1 MSSRRSRRQRTSST
15 TSLLREDSRLRK
27 KIPTIT
33 KPDPAYA
40 ATLQQGDREVRGKED
55 EAQVTATKTGTPAY
69 DVDVDADRHESERVP
84 EGAVAP
90 HQVSAESSDPHTS
103 LRAPVSARALS
114 PTRKIDIRVNAL
126 ERQEAALE
134 TCGVEPAHVVRAA
147 LRRAVKGWQLSPVF
161 APVAEERR
169 TRNTQWQARTSLAV
183 DAASLG
189 VLLRDHDPLDVLSKW
204 ALIRGQVEPRI
215 WGEIDKILEEI
226 AVRAASPHE
235 PHAP

>member
-1 MSSRRSRRQRTSST
+1 M
-15 TSLLREDSRLRK
+15 RK

-33 KPDPAYA
+33 RPDPAYA
-40 ATLQQGDREVRGKED
+40 ATLQQGDREVPEKE
-55 EAQVTATKTGTPAY
+55 EEVQVTATKTGTPVA
-69 DVDVDADRHESERVP
+69 DVGADRHESERAP
-84 EGAVAP
+84 KSAVAP
-90 HQVSAESSDPHTS
+90 HQVTAESSDPHTS

-126 ERQEAALE
+126 ERQEAALQ

-161 APVAEERR
+161 APIAEERR

-189 VLLRDHDPLDVLSKW
+189 MLLRDHDPLDVLSKW

-235 PHAP
+235 QHTP

>member
-1 MSSRRSRRQRTSST
+1 M
-15 TSLLREDSRLRK
+15 RK

-33 KPDPAYA
+33 RPDPAYA
-40 ATLQQGDREVRGKED
+40 ATLQQGDREVPGKQ
-55 EAQVTATKTGTPAY
+55 AQEQFTGPKTFATAA
-69 DVDVDADRHESERVP
+69 DADLRESEREP
-84 EGAVAP
+84 ESAVAP
-90 HQVSAESSDPHTS
+90 HQVTAESSDPHTS
-103 LRAPVSARALS
+103 LSAPVSTATKN

-126 ERQEAALE
+126 ERQEAALQ

-204 ALIRGQVEPRI
+204 ALIRGQVEPRL